1 VDVFP
6 RIFSSLAKHRNYR
19 LYFYGQ
25 LVSQIGTWLQNA
37 AQAWLILELTHSAYA
52 VGVLGFCLYGPVA
65 VFGLFGAA
73 LADRFDRRKMLI
85 LTQAAMALCAAA
97 LAIVAFARVD
107 SVWVIDLIAAVR
119 GTILVFNNP
128 TRQSPI
134 VQLVGRTELQNA
146 IALNSSLNNSTRIIG
161 PAVAGLLIA
170 TVGIAWCFALNAVS
184 FIAVIAALFAMR
196 ESELHPA
203 GAMRVSEAL
212 FASIG
217 TGLRY
222 ARDTKVVAVV
232 LSMLFVIATL
242 GINFSVLLPVLA
254 NQTLLGDA
262 KTYGLIT
269 ACFGLG
275 ALVGALAT
283 ASRPRASRG
292 MLLVAAAGFGV
303 ANLLVAASGR
313 NIFLV
318 TAALFLT
325 GVCYTIYTSSTNAL
339 VQLATPGFLQ
349 GRVAGLY
356 NYVFLATGPVGSLL
370 AGWLAERSTGLA
382 FAVGGGAA
390 ILMAVTGALMR
401 PWPMPTGTVTARVR
415 RRANRR
421 SGNTPTTT

>member
-1 VDVFP
+1 MFA
-6 RIFSSLAKHRNYR
+6 SLAKHRNYR

-65 VFGLFGAA
+65 LFGLFGAA

-97 LAIVAFARVD
+97 LAIVAFMRVD
-107 SVWVIDLIAAVR
+107 SVWVIDMIAAVR

-128 TRQSPI
+128 SRQSLI

-161 PAVAGLLIA
+161 PAIAGVLIA
-170 TVGIAWCFALNAVS
+170 TIGIAWCFALNAIS
-184 FIAVIAALFAMR
+184 FVAVIVALFAMR

-203 GAMRVSEAL
+203 GAVRVSERL
-212 FASIG
+212 FASIS

-242 GINFSVLLPVLA
+242 GINFSILLPVLA

-269 ACFGLG
+269 AFFGFG
-275 ALVGALAT
+275 ALLGALAT
-283 ASRPRASRG
+283 ASRLRASRG
-292 MLLVAAAGFGV
+292 MLLLAAAGFGV
-303 ANLLVAASGR
+303 ANLLVAVSGR
-313 NIFLV
+313 NIFFV
-318 TAALFLT
+318 TGALFLT
-325 GVCYTIYTSSTNAL
+325 GVCYTVYTSSTNAL

-382 FAVGGGAA
+382 FAVGGGGA
-390 ILMAVTGALMR
+390 ILMAVTGALLR
-401 PWPMPTGTVTARVR
+401 PWPMPTGTVTARPR
-415 RRANRR
+415 RRAIRR
-421 SGNTPTTT
+421 LGNTPTAL